1 MSQINIKQI
10 RGASQGSILFL
21 GTWSVSEDWD
31 NLKWIGGTL
40 SINGGFQLKNG
51 TEGDGLYLVSDSNGM
66 ASWTSSIGLTGP
78 TGATG
83 NDGIQGPTGAT
94 GNTGPTG
101 VTGSPGIQGPTGA
114 TGADGIQGPTGAT
127 GPTLAGNG
135 LSVVGGEVR
144 LGGTLSQQ
152 NTLIN
157 SSGYNLTID
166 NFDIL
171 TLTGSVVDIQLD
183 KETGSQFILDV
194 GDSGSVDIYGGQFLI
209 VGTSSVDFVT
219 SGEFTIG
226 ASYSSIDIEDGRGLV
241 YNNDYSGTFVTNS
254 LISKKY
260 VDSGTQSIWNYISNL
275 PVTSGGTG
283 STGATGSPG
292 IQGPTGATGIDG
304 IQGPTGA
311 TGADGIQGPTGATG
325 SPGIQGPTGATG
337 IDGIQGPTGATGI
350 DGIQGPTGATG
361 SPGIQGPTGATGD
374 GFQTIYNYG
383 QNRILTASGSNSAI
397 AHTGLTFNDLQL
409 SVNSDLSVTG
419 TSTFSE
425 VNLNYIDFSQSN
437 FTSQIARLRWDND
450 FNTLSFGL
458 TGGNVNLEVGEKLVT
473 PAFNGE
479 VDNLVKGEVVYIS
492 GAQGDKI
499 KVKRASNLSDS
510 TSAKTF
516 GVVAETIASSQ
527 IGYVVTQG
535 VVTGL
540 NLSSYDTGDIVW
552 LGSTAGT
559 FTVTKPQAPNHLV
572 FVGVVLRNNNGNGL
586 LFVKPQNGYEL
597 GEIHDVLIT
606 GATNSQILVYQS
618 SNDTWQNRN
627 IASMSIATGSGVSN
641 YVTKWNGTTN
651 LSSTSSIWDDGVNV
665 GIGVTGSTF
674 KLQVAGTVSTTGIR
688 VTNDPTSGWVLT
700 SDTSGNGTWQPT
712 GTVNGSGIINYVPR
726 WIQSGTLSSTSS
738 IWDSGSKVG
747 IGITDSNYVLAV
759 RGTSS
764 ILNIIGTQ
772 SSNQNLLAVDGI
784 NGRLMEINDTSDY
797 YLVVND
803 NSGNDVMKISP
814 DEDNSGGSSIY
825 IGGDTN
831 YNPKSL
837 YTTREVLNIT
847 TTTQSIYR
855 FATSSWTS
863 AYIDYVVGSG
873 SNIRSGMMTAVFGG
887 SNFNYSLLETTLGST
902 TDYNIGFTMSATYS
916 ELIAWS
922 TGGSFDFRGIIRSL

>member
-10 RGASQGSILFL
+10 KGASQGSILFL
-21 GTWSVSEDWD
+21 GTSSVSEDWD
-31 NLKWIGGTL
+31 KLKWFSGTF
-40 SINGGFQLKNG
+40 SIDGGFQLKNG
-51 TEGDGLYLVSDSNGM
+51 TEGDGYYLVSDSNGYAYWT
-66 ASWTSSIGLTGP
+66 ASNSNFST
-78 TGATG
+78 
-83 NDGIQGPTGAT
+83 
-94 GNTGPTG
+94 
-101 VTGSPGIQGPTGA
+101 
-114 TGADGIQGPTGAT
+114 
-127 GPTLAGNG
+127 GNG
-135 LSVVGGEVR
+135 LSTNGSQII
-144 LGGTLSQQ
+144 LGGTLSQ

-157 SSGYNLTID
+157 SNGYDLTID
-166 NFDIL
+166 NFDTL

-194 GDSGSVDIYGGQFLI
+194 GDTGSVDIYGGQFLI

-219 SGEFTIG
+219 SGEITIG
-226 ASYSSIDIEDGRGLV
+226 ASYSSITIGDGRGLV
-241 YNNDYSGTFVTNS
+241 YSSDYSGTFVSQS
-254 LISKKY
+254 LITKGY
-260 VDSGTQSIWNYISNL
+260 VDSGTQSIWNYINNL
-275 PVTSGGTG
+275 HVTSGGTG
-283 STGATGSPG
+283 A
-292 IQGPTGATGIDG
+292 
-304 IQGPTGA
+304 TGA
-311 TGADGIQGPTGATG
+311 TGADGLQGPQGVTGATG
-325 SPGIQGPTGATG
+325 S
-337 IDGIQGPTGATGI
+337 
-350 DGIQGPTGATG
+350 
-361 SPGIQGPTGATGD
+361 

-383 QNRILTASGSNSAI
+383 QNRILTASGSNSAV

-425 VNLNYIDFSQSN
+425 VNVNYIDFSQSN
-437 FTSQIARLRWDND
+437 FTTQVGRLRWDND

-458 TGGNVNLEVGEKLVT
+458 TGGNVGLEVGEKLVT

-479 VDNLVKGEVVYIS
+479 STSLVKGEVVYIF
-492 GAQGDKI
+492 GAQGDKV
-499 KVKRASNLSDS
+499 KVKRASNLSDT
-510 TSAKTF
+510 TSSKTF
-516 GVVAETIASSQ
+516 GVVAETIAPSQ

-535 VVTGL
+535 VVP
-540 NLSSYDTGDIVW
+540 NLDLVSYNTGDIVW

-572 FVGVVLRNNNGNGL
+572 FIGVVLRNNNGNGL

-597 GEIHDVLIT
+597 DEIHDVLIT

-651 LSSTSSIWDDGVNV
+651 LSSTSSMWDDGVNV

-674 KLQVAGTVSTTGIR
+674 KLQVAGTISTTGIR
-688 VTNDPTSGWVLT
+688 VTDNPTSGWVLT
-700 SDTSGNGTWQPT
+700 SDSSGNGTWQPT
-712 GTVNGSGIINYVPR
+712 GTVNGSGTINYVPR
-726 WIQSGTLSSTSS
+726 WIQSSTLSSTSS

-747 IGITDSNYVLAV
+747 IGITDSNYVLSV
-759 RGTSS
+759 KGTSS

-784 NGRLMEINDTSDY
+784 NGRLMEVNDSSEY

-803 NSGNDVMKISP
+803 NAGNDVMKISP

-825 IGGDTN
+825 IGGNTQW
-831 YNPKSL
+831 NPKSL
-837 YTTREVLNIT
+837 YTTREVINIT

-863 AYIDYVVGSG
+863 AYIDYVVGIG

-887 SNFNYSLLETTLGST
+887 SNFTYSLIETSLGST
-902 TDYNIGFTMSATYS
+902 NDYRIDFTMSATYS
-916 ELIAWS
+916 ELVAWS